1 MATYVCSN
9 CGKELDSSEL
19 EFIRCPY
26 CGNKVLFK
34 KTPPV
39 LKKFSSD

>member
-1 MATYVCSN
+1 MYKCSN
-9 CGKELDSSEL
+9 PKCGKEFDVL

-26 CGNKVLFK
+26 CGGKVLFK

-39 LKKFSSD
+39 AHKVKAI